1 MFRCA
6 GPDGWPRRL
15 ASVLPAVPF
24 RRHACLALSRP
35 ERPVDGKHQALDPA
49 EAALVGVQVGAPH
62 DAGGDMGAGLPEIL
76 AQNAEIVGRGQ
87 VFLLGLV
94 GWRIMRAG
102 RKS

>member
-1 MFRCA
+1 MPRCLGS
-6 GPDGWPRRL
+6 GPK
-15 ASVLPAVPF
+15 AFPF
-24 RRHACLALSRP
+24 RRRACLALARP

-49 EAALVGVQVGAPH
+49 KAALVGVQIGAPH
-62 DAGGDMGAGLPEIL
+62 DAGGDMGTGLPEIL

-102 RKS
+102 RRS